1 MDTILKYLPANL
13 RDMIRKLP
21 EPERME
27 EIRLRRG
34 QPMLVKYADCS
45 FFAAA
50 NGTPR
55 VTGKDA
61 YYVTDADMENAFSG
75 FCENSVYA
83 HLEEL
88 RNGYITIEKGHRIG
102 FCGKC
107 VINNSEVSAM
117 KEISSLNIRVA
128 REIKGAADGV
138 MRLLEQKL
146 ASVLVVSPPGVGKTT
161 VLRDMARQYSEKGYT
176 VGVADERSEI
186 CGCYKGRPQY
196 DVGCRTDVV
205 DGCPKDIGIMMLL
218 RCMSP
223 HIIITDEIGTYQ
235 DFAAVTKALNSGVK
249 VIASAHGSSLSD
261 LMKHAQFAKSLHLFD
276 KIIFLSI
283 DGQERRAELYGGEI
297 DVP

>member
-1 MDTILKYLPANL
+1 MDTILKYLPVNL
-13 RDMIRKLP
+13 RDTIQKLP
-21 EPERME
+21 QLQGIE

-34 QPMLVKYADCS
+34 QPMLIRYCDCS
-45 FFAAA
+45 FFAAE

-55 VTGKDA
+55 ISERNA
-61 YYVTDADMENAFSG
+61 YIVTDADIENAFSG

-88 RNGYITIEKGHRIG
+88 RNGYITIERGHRIG

-107 VINNSEVSAM
+107 VINNGEVSAM

-128 REIKGAADGV
+128 REVKGAADQE
-138 MRLLEQKL
+138 MSLLKNKP
-146 ASVLVVSPPGVGKTT
+146 ASVLIVSPPGVGKTT
-161 VLRDMARQYSEKGYT
+161 VLRDMARQYSDLGYT
-176 VGVADERSEI
+176 VGIADERSEI

-196 DVGCRTDVV
+196 DVGSRTDVV
-205 DGCPKDIGIMMLL
+205 DGCPKDIGIMLLL

-235 DFAAVTKALNSGVK
+235 DFAAVAKALNSGVK
-249 VIASAHGSSLSD
+249 VAASAHGSSLSD
-261 LMKHAQFAKSLHLFD
+261 LMKNAQFAKSLHLFD
-276 KIIFLSI
+276 KIIFLSLL
-283 DGQERRAELYGGEI
+283 GNERKAELFSGET